1 MTACPAS
8 DNSECWSR
16 LLIKP
21 LSLPHRDHSWH
32 LCGLAQSLSLE
43 KVCRTG
49 DHRFFKMGWNPVLP
63 SISKCYKSEARAPEG
78 PLVLVCQWQPQC
90 TSVIPHQS
98 IIVPCLSS
106 KDVLL
111 WTIMWPPHLR
121 TVLIQFHIRYS
132 LLQQTRGQEVWVQVN
147 SVLWD
152 HGQDLWPLWRSHS
165 PLGS

>member
-1 MTACPAS
+1 MTAWPAS
-8 DNSECWSR
+8 DNSECSSR
-16 LLIKP
+16 LLIKL
-21 LSLPHRDHSWH
+21 LSLPHRDHSCSSLWPGSESQ
-32 LCGLAQSLSLE
+32 LRKGLQNWLPS
-43 KVCRTG
+43 
-49 DHRFFKMGWNPVLP
+49 FFKMGWNPVLP

-152 HGQDLWPLWRSHS
+152 HGQDLWPLWHSHS